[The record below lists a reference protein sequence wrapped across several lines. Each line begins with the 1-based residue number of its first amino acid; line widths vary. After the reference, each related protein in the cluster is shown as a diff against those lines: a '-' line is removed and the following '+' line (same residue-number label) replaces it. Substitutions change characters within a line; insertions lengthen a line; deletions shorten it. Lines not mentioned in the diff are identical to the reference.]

1 MKRNLSRFLGIG
13 IIVLALATLMSGA
26 RWYQQT
32 EASTPEANTTSL
44 STPRVNNTPLPS
56 PTPTAAGPC
65 TSPTRTIDLKVLV
78 LATAND
84 DADLPAIT
92 QALDYLGVPY
102 TVDIVT
108 QKSGSLT
115 PGMLAN
121 GCRGYYQGIMLT
133 EGNLSHQVG
142 SDYVSA
148 LSKTEWATLQN
159 YEATWGVRQVNWY
172 TYPTAD
178 FGYQEVQNAV
188 DTTDTPI
195 LTNLTSQG
203 KSVFSYLNP
212 DATIPIRYA
221 YTYLAPTLADGNTT
235 PLLTDSKGNAL
246 ASIHTYA
253 NKRQILSLTFDNN
266 PNLTHSIVLSYGLVN
281 WLTKGLF
288 LGERHVLMSPQIDD
302 IFIPDSD
309 WQPNTPCGTAP
320 DNTGVTYRIT
330 GADLQALLN
339 WQTGKRTSTITP
351 NMTLTMVF
359 NGFGTAASVNSTTDT
374 LTPFAVT
381 NQGQF
386 YWVNHTYDHAD
397 LNGMDYAAAKQ
408 EIQKNVQIA
417 ANTLH
422 ATDFSALNMVTPGI
436 SGLLNRRY
444 LQAAHDTGIRYL
456 VTDTSQKGYDNP
468 SPNAGIYNADQP
480 EILMIPRYPNDL
492 YYNVSTPASWVA
504 EYNCTYKSFW
514 KKDLTYTEILD
525 EESDQ
530 LLTYLLRGSID
541 PWMFHQDNLRA
552 YDGTHSLLG
561 DLLDATLQKYEQY
574 YNLPIQY
581 PTMEHLGQ
589 TMAARMQYN
598 AAGVTAS
605 IIPGVSITIHAQN
618 AARVPVTG
626 LNKASAESYGG
637 QHISYIDLAAGQ
649 SVTLP
654 L

>member
-1 MKRNLSRFLGIG
+1 
-13 IIVLALATLMSGA
+13 
-26 RWYQQT
+26 
-32 EASTPEANTTSL
+32 
-44 STPRVNNTPLPS
+44 
-56 PTPTAAGPC
+56 
-65 TSPTRTIDLKVLV
+65 
-78 LATAND
+78 
-84 DADLPAIT
+84 
-92 QALDYLGVPY
+92 
-102 TVDIVT
+102 
-108 QKSGSLT
+108 
-115 PGMLAN
+115 
-121 GCRGYYQGIMLT
+121 MLT

-178 FGYQEVQNAV
+178 FGYQEVQSAA

-195 LTNLTSQG
+195 LTNLTAQG

-212 DATIPIRYA
+212 GMTLPIRYA